1 MIIIDYHMENLMS
14 YWYRVYDDGWVTGNN
29 THVDYYSGET
39 PNVILKY
46 REHTSW
52 FDTRAKRLVWII
64 IIKIM
69 DALDGL

>member
-1 MIIIDYHMENLMS
+1 MS

-52 FDTRAKRLVWII
+52 FDTRAKRLV
-64 IIKIM
+64 
-69 DALDGL
+69 